1 MGICSGRHE
10 KFDIVAKTMY
20 LGDSSMDLRPESARG
35 RSRRVLGRHI
45 TKLDGVI
52 PPRRGANPVRFPRL
66 WLKPAE
72 LKSPLINYRVL
83 FLYLWGGRPGKQV
96 MV

>member
-10 KFDIVAKTMY
+10 KFDIVAKMMY
-20 LGDSSMDLRPESARG
+20 LGDSSMDLRPESSRG

-52 PPRRGANPVRFPRL
+52 PPRRGANSNAFSLSRNV
-66 WLKPAE
+66 
-72 LKSPLINYRVL
+72 
-83 FLYLWGGRPGKQV
+83 WGGRPGKQV

>member
-1 MGICSGRHE
+1 VGICSGRHE
-10 KFDIVAKTMY
+10 RFDIVAKMMY
-20 LGDSSMDLRPESARG
+20 LGDSSMDLRPESSRG
-35 RSRRVLGRHI
+35 RSRRMLGCVT

-83 FLYLWGGRPGKQV
+83 FLHHEMFGEEDQV
-96 MV
+96 SK